1 MTDPSSQPPDP
12 NAGTARL
19 PVVVIVAIIT
29 FFYTAILDYLLPLYF
44 GALSEAAVA
53 TGGSYP
59 ADLWSKLVMYRV
71 TPWIVGPTLAGLLAR
86 RYGERL
92 VWCGALLGEVV
103 VPFTLV
109 IDPDPVSI
117 RLLALWQGCTGSLM
131 WISGISL
138 VQMVAPGRKGLS
150 NGLMMTSLGAGS
162 LLGSVF
168 GRALLNRHELGNF
181 AAGGHWT
188 DVWRQLFA
196 FQPMTSRPLVVDFEL
211 VFWLMA
217 ASTFTG
223 AILVG
228 VWGQRKGR
236 YQQQSAFS
244 WDQTLKDLALL
255 VRNSKFWGLVIA
267 LCLLGG
273 PMFQASNQ
281 FLPYRAQDIG
291 LITGSQDQG
300 WIWLQLLRT
309 LMWIPGGAAV
319 GLLAGRRA
327 AGIAA
332 VLILISYALS
342 TLAIGLSAFPWQ
354 LFLFVATFEFVRQ
367 FMRWSHAGYLSEHF
381 PGDLRSTAIGVAITF
396 SGLGNAIYGWT
407 ADALWDPAT
416 QSSLPFYTAATIGI
430 IGSIGLFIFD
440 RFRPIRERNFGRR

>member
-1 MTDPSSQPPDP
+1 
-12 NAGTARL
+12 
-19 PVVVIVAIIT
+19 
-29 FFYTAILDYLLPLYF
+29 
-44 GALSEAAVA
+44 
-53 TGGSYP
+53 
-59 ADLWSKLVMYRV
+59 
-71 TPWIVGPTLAGLLAR
+71 
-86 RYGERL
+86 
-92 VWCGALLGEVV
+92 
-103 VPFTLV
+103 
-109 IDPDPVSI
+109 
-117 RLLALWQGCTGSLM
+117 
-131 WISGISL
+131 
-138 VQMVAPGRKGLS
+138 
-150 NGLMMTSLGAGS
+150 
-162 LLGSVF
+162 
-168 GRALLNRHELGNF
+168 
-181 AAGGHWT
+181 
-188 DVWRQLFA
+188 
-196 FQPMTSRPLVVDFEL
+196 MTSRPLVVDFEL

-354 LFLFVATFEFVRQ
+354 LFVCVATFEFVRQ
-367 FMRWSHAGYLSEHF
+367 FMRWSHAGYLSEHL

-396 SGLGNAIYGWT
+396 SGLGSAIYGWT